1 MTEATQYKILI
12 VDDDKFLLN
21 MYSIKFQ
28 KENFQ
33 VLVAADGKSA
43 LDQLTGGLSPDAIVL
58 DIVMPI
64 MDGLEMLENM
74 RKQNLAKNATVLI
87 LSNQGQSTDIEKAKR
102 LGIDGYIVKAT
113 TIPSE
118 VVTEVLRMLA
128 SKPQTTNIEKSIHS
142 T

>member
-1 MTEATQYKILI
+1 MTEGAPYKILI

-28 KENFQ
+28 KEHFEVNT
-33 VLVAADGKSA
+33 AGDGKAA
-43 LDQLTGGLSPDAIVL
+43 LDLLKGGLVPDAIVL

-74 RKQNLAKNATVLI
+74 RKLDLAKNATVLI
-87 LSNQGQSTDIEKAKR
+87 LSNQGQSSDIEKAKR

-128 SKPQTTNIEKSIHS
+128 NKHHGMQA
-142 T
+142 

>member
-1 MTEATQYKILI
+1 MNGNTPYKILI

-28 KENFQ
+28 KENFN
-33 VLVAADGKSA
+33 VTTAGDGSEA
-43 LDQLTGGLSPDAIVL
+43 LKILEGGFIPDAIVL

-64 MDGLEMLENM
+64 MDGLEFLEKM
-74 RKQNLAKNATVLI
+74 RGEDLAKNSTLLI
-87 LSNQGQSTDIEKAKR
+87 LSNQGQSSDIEKAKK

-118 VVTEVLRMLA
+118 VVSEVLRML
-128 SKPQTTNIEKSIHS
+128 SNKSNKIKI
-142 T
+142 

>member
-1 MTEATQYKILI
+1 MNEGTPYKILI

-28 KENFQ
+28 KEHFD
-33 VLVAADGKSA
+33 VTTAGDGKDA
-43 LDQLTGGLSPDAIVL
+43 LTKLQGGLEPDAIIL
-58 DIVMPI
+58 DIVMPV

-74 RKQNLAKNATVLI
+74 RKLNLAKDATVLI
-87 LSNQGQSTDIEKAKR
+87 LSNQGQSSDIEKAKR
-102 LGIDGYIVKAT
+102 LHIDGYIVKAT

-128 SKPQTTNIEKSIHS
+128 NKHHNMQV
-142 T
+142 

>member
-1 MTEATQYKILI
+1 MNGNTPYKILI

-28 KENFQ
+28 KEKFD
-33 VLVAADGKSA
+33 VTVASDGLEA
-43 LDQLTGGLSPDAIVL
+43 LKKLQGGFVPDAIVL
-58 DIVMPI
+58 DIVMPV
-64 MDGLEMLENM
+64 MDGLEFLEKM
-74 RKQNLAKNATVLI
+74 RGENLAKDATLLI

-118 VVTEVLRMLA
+118 VVTEVLRML
-128 SKPQTTNIEKSIHS
+128 SNKKPAAK
-142 T
+142 

>member
-1 MTEATQYKILI
+1 MNQGSPYKILI

-28 KENFQ
+28 KEHFE
-33 VLVAADGKSA
+33 VATAGDGKDA
-43 LDQLTGGLSPDAIVL
+43 LTKLQNGLEPDAIVL
-58 DIVMPI
+58 DIVMPV

-74 RKQNLAKNATVLI
+74 RKQSLAKNATVLI
-87 LSNQGQSTDIEKAKR
+87 LSNQGQSSDIEKAKR

-128 SKPQTTNIEKSIHS
+128 NKHHGIAV
-142 T
+142 

>member
-1 MTEATQYKILI
+1 MNGNNPYKILI

-28 KENFQ
+28 KEKFD
-33 VLVAADGKSA
+33 VTTASDGSDA
-43 LDQLTGGLSPDAIVL
+43 LKKLEAGFVPDAIVL

-64 MDGLEMLENM
+64 MDGLEFLEKM
-74 RKQNLAKNATVLI
+74 RGEDLAKNSTLLI
-87 LSNQGQSTDIEKAKR
+87 LSNQGQSSDIEKAKR

-118 VVTEVLRMLA
+118 VVNEVLRMLS
-128 SKPQTTNIEKSIHS
+128 SKK
-142 T
+142 

>member
-1 MTEATQYKILI
+1 MNGNIPYKILI

-28 KENFQ
+28 KEKFE
-33 VLVAADGKSA
+33 VTVASDGQEA
-43 LDQLTGGLSPDAIVL
+43 LKKLQDGFIPDAIVL
-58 DIVMPI
+58 DIVMPV
-64 MDGLEMLENM
+64 MDGLEFLEKM
-74 RKQNLAKNATVLI
+74 RGENLAKDATLLI
-87 LSNQGQSTDIEKAKR
+87 LSNQGQSSDIEKAKR

-128 SKPQTTNIEKSIHS
+128 NKKAK
-142 T
+142 